1 MPKFNLGVSR
11 LLEGTA
17 YGVLNEVL
25 GEFRSDDGF
34 ALPSRYEVIVL
45 PPAGVRG
52 RPKGALNNVF
62 KKVMQENTREGTT
75 RRVSL
80 RCESISFP
88 GRNLDT
94 QPDTNIYGP
103 TREIVQGYSFAE
115 LSATFQC
122 SSDMREKTFF
132 ETWQRQAYN
141 PQTWSMSYYDDYVGT
156 IQKFSRDQNNRRRY
170 GVKLV
175 ECFAK
180 NIAEQTLSATQAT
193 DIQKVTV
200 TFSYRYWK
208 NLTDEADLPKPLADR
223 IEEVVINS
231 AERQIRA
238 AIPRVLSRL

>member
-1 MPKFNLGVSR
+1 
-11 LLEGTA
+11 
-17 YGVLNEVL
+17 
-25 GEFRSDDGF
+25 
-34 ALPSRYEVIVL
+34 
-45 PPAGVRG
+45 
-52 RPKGALNNVF
+52 
-62 KKVMQENTREGTT
+62 
-75 RRVSL
+75 
-80 RCESISFP
+80 
-88 GRNLDT
+88 
-94 QPDTNIYGP
+94 
-103 TREIVQGYSFAE
+103 
-115 LSATFQC
+115 
-122 SSDMREKTFF
+122 MREKTFF

-156 IQKFSRDQNNRRRY
+156 IQIFSLDQNNRRRY
-170 GVKLV
+170 GVELV